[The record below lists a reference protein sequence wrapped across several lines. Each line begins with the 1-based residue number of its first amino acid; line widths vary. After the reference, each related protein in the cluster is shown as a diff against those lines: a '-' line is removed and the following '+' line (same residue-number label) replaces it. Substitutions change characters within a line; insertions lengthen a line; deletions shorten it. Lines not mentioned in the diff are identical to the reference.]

1 MITINSISS
10 GYDTERTSLLQSGKE
25 NEEKKVFSGTK
36 ELSEKDQKIIRALE
50 KIDADVKAHEAA
62 HQAAAGGL
70 ARGKSFGYTVGPD
83 GKRYAVSGEVK
94 IDTSPVPNNP
104 QATIAKMQIVRRA
117 ALAPGD
123 TSGQDRAVAAQA
135 AKAAAAA
142 QAELQQNSGNI
153 NSQQSD
159 NEQKIL
165 TSGNPSAKEKN
176 IMQKQLSN
184 VYQQNTINSTVSYS
198 ELCSNCN
205 TLSSCNHL
213 SAGIGVYSGI
223 SL

>member
-1 MITINSISS
+1 MNTLFSISVS
-10 GYDTERTSLLQSGKE
+10 GTEIASPQLRGKD
-25 NEEKKVFSGTK
+25 NEEQKIFSGTK
-36 ELSEKDQKIIRALE
+36 ELTEKDQKIIRALE

-83 GKRYAVSGEVK
+83 GKRYAISGEVK
-94 IDTSPVPNNP
+94 IDTSPVANNP
-104 QATIAKMQIVRRA
+104 RATIAKMQIVRRA

-135 AKAAAAA
+135 AKAEAAA
-142 QAELQQNSGNI
+142 QAQLQKNDGDI
-153 NSQQSD
+153 DAQQSD
-159 NEQKIL
+159 TDKKSVKTEGAFVKEQNTMK
-165 TSGNPSAKEKN
+165 
-176 IMQKQLSN
+176 KQLSN
-184 VYQQNTINSTVSYS
+184 VYQQNSVTSTVSYS

>member
-104 QATIAKMQIVRRA
+104 QATIAKMQIVRPDGMSAIGWRCGA
-117 ALAPGD
+117 GA
-123 TSGQDRAVAAQA
+123 SV
-135 AKAAAAA
+135 
-142 QAELQQNSGNI
+142 
-153 NSQQSD
+153 
-159 NEQKIL
+159 
-165 TSGNPSAKEKN
+165 PS
-176 IMQKQLSN
+176 MVTGL
-184 VYQQNTINSTVSYS
+184 Y
-198 ELCSNCN
+198 
-205 TLSSCNHL
+205 
-213 SAGIGVYSGI
+213 
-223 SL
+223 

>member
-1 MITINSISS
+1 M
-10 GYDTERTSLLQSGKE
+10 
-25 NEEKKVFSGTK
+25 
-36 ELSEKDQKIIRALE
+36 
-50 KIDADVKAHEAA
+50 
-62 HQAAAGGL
+62 
-70 ARGKSFGYTVGPD
+70 
-83 GKRYAVSGEVK
+83 
-94 IDTSPVPNNP
+94 PNNP

-142 QAELQQNSGNI
+142 QAELQQQSRDI
-153 NSQQSD
+153 SPQQSD
-159 NEQKIL
+159 NLKKIL
-165 TSGNPSAKEKN
+165 TSGNPSVKEN
-176 IMQKQLSN
+176 NTMQKQLSN
-184 VYQQNTINSTVSYS
+184 VYRQNSVTSTVSYS